1 MLTSQANAAHRIGLT
16 PNKISAIGFI
26 LALASAV
33 SYALNTAQS
42 PWWLILAVVFLLS
55 SGFCD
60 TLDGIVAR
68 TFQQTTVFGG
78 FFDSVLDRYAD
89 AAVFAAIIIAGLS
102 NPSWDGPFWGPVWGV
117 VWGLAALSGSMMV
130 SYTRARAEAAGIK
143 MESVGLAERAERML
157 ILAVVSI
164 IAFFWLP
171 ALGYGIAVLAVLA
184 NFTVIQRALHVYR
197 TLKKKATV

>member
-1 MLTSQANAAHRIGLT
+1 MLTSQANAAHKLGLT
-16 PNKISAIGFI
+16 PNKISVIGFI
-26 LALASAV
+26 FALASAV
-33 SYALNTAQS
+33 SYVLVIAESSWL
-42 PWWLILAVVFLLS
+42 LILAVVFLLA

-78 FFDSVLDRYAD
+78 FFDSMLDRYAD
-89 AAVFAAIIIAGLS
+89 AALYAAIIIAGLCNLS
-102 NPSWDGPFWGPVWGV
+102 WGPVWGA
-117 VWGLAALSGSMMV
+117 VWGLAALIGSVMV

-143 MESVGLAERAERML
+143 MESVGFAERAERML

-171 ALGYGIAVLAVLA
+171 ALGYGIAALAVLA
-184 NFTVIQRALHVYR
+184 NITVIQRALHVYKI
-197 TLKKKATV
+197 LKKKAAD